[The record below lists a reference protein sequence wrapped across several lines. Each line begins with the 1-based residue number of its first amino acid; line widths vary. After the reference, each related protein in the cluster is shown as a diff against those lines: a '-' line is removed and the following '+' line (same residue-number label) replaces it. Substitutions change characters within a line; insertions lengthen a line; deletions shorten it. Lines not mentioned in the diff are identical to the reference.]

1 MIITCTAAA
10 TQYKDHDQEGI
21 AVGEVGDTN
30 IDSRQQEE
38 GMKLWKL
45 RVFE

>member
-1 MIITCTAAA
+1 MLCPRFSTV
-10 TQYKDHDQEGI
+10 EGI